1 MVIHELAKQAGILAT
16 TIRYYESIGLMPK
29 PERSANNYRQYT
41 SADVERLRLIG
52 GARGLGFPLGDIADI
67 LEARDNDVAPCQ
79 RVLDALDQRLAEIDR
94 RITDLL
100 ALRETLDQLK
110 REGAALPLDDVRG
123 EHCIC
128 YLLKTYR
135 ESGRVVIQREAS
147 PND

>member
-1 MVIHELAKQAGILAT
+1 MVIHELAQQSGISAG

-41 SADVERLRLIG
+41 SADVERLRLIA
-52 GARGLGFPLGDIADI
+52 GARGLGFPLDDIADI
-67 LEARDNDVAPCQ
+67 LRARDNDVAPCQ
-79 RVLDALDQRLAEIDR
+79 RVLDALDQRLVEIDR
-94 RITDLL
+94 RIADLL

-123 EHCIC
+123 ERCVC

-135 ESGRVVIQREAS
+135 ESGRVSIQREEPS
-147 PND
+147 ND

>member
-1 MVIHELAKQAGILAT
+1 MVIHELAKQSGFSAG

-41 SADVERLRLIG
+41 SAAVERLRLIG
-52 GARGLGFPLGDIADI
+52 GARGLGFPLDDIADI
-67 LEARDNDVAPCQ
+67 LGARDNDVAPCQ

-123 EHCIC
+123 EHCVC

>member
-1 MVIHELAKQAGILAT
+1 MVIHELAQQAGISAT
-16 TIRYYESIGLMPK
+16 TIRYYESVSLMPR
-29 PERSANNYRQYT
+29 PERSVNNYRQYT

-52 GARGLGFPLGDIADI
+52 GARSLGFPLADIADI
-67 LEARDNDVAPCQ
+67 LRARDNDVAPCQ

-94 RITDLL
+94 RFADLL

-123 EHCIC
+123 EHCVC

-135 ESGRVVIQREAS
+135 ESGRVIIQREETS
-147 PND
+147 HG